1 MRPWGTQPIL
11 LRQQTELLMQSKSL
25 ILLVVALGCGV
36 VASVGITQ
44 VMAHRSTA
52 PAAQEVETQPVF
64 VVKEDIPLGSMLTA
78 EKLKLEQWPKGKVPE
93 GVLGNLEDIEG
104 RRPRSK
110 LFAGEPV
117 LEVKLLSK
125 GESAGGAAPQI
136 PVGYRSVPVKVD
148 EVSGG
153 AAMILPGDRVDV
165 LVYAKGGR
173 EIRKTMTKTILQDI
187 KVFAVDSTWT
197 LESDE
202 SGKSIRAK
210 TISLLLTPEQT
221 ERVML
226 ACELGKLRLALRSPN
241 DHEEAELSDEGHQV
255 GQIFGDSEI
264 ADQEKDSVLGS
275 LLDTRSTVPETPVA
289 VLPQEQERPSHTVRV
304 ISGSEVQEVV
314 MQSQAEQDDQA
325 THARPHQ
332 PAAASGDASSFL
344 WRIISGRPAA
354 SDKKIDPAQ
363 AKADPGVPGIP
374 NAGAVTDP
382 LETPELEPTEPQDAR
397 VPFMGD

>member
-1 MRPWGTQPIL
+1 
-11 LRQQTELLMQSKSL
+11 MQSKSL
-25 ILLVVALGCGV
+25 ILLVIALACGV
-36 VASVGITQ
+36 VASIGITR
-44 VMAHRSTA
+44 VMANRSAA
-52 PAAQEVETQPVF
+52 PAAKEMETQPVF
-64 VVKEDIPLGSMLTA
+64 VVKEDIPLGNVLSA

-104 RRPRSK
+104 RRPRTK

-165 LVYAKGGR
+165 LVYAKGGK
-173 EIRKTMTKTILQDI
+173 EIRTTMTKTILQDI

-202 SGKSIRAK
+202 SGKSIRGK

-255 GQIFGDSEI
+255 GQIFGDSEM
-264 ADQEKDSVLGS
+264 ANQDRDSMLGS
-275 LLDTRSTVPETPVA
+275 LLDQRAQMQQPVA
-289 VLPQEQERPSHTVRV
+289 VEPALPERPSHTVRV
-304 ISGSEVQEVV
+304 INGSAVQEVV
-314 MQSQAEQDDQA
+314 MQSQVEESTAGAPNGSKPKTDSA
-325 THARPHQ
+325 T
-332 PAAASGDASSFL
+332 SFL
-344 WRIISGRPAA
+344 WKIISSPSSMMG
-354 SDKKIDPAQ
+354 D
-363 AKADPGVPGIP
+363 KADPAEKSDPSVEMAA
-374 NAGAVTDP
+374 AGSAAAPVKIESDSGPSEPADVRDP
-382 LETPELEPTEPQDAR
+382 VMD
-397 VPFMGD
+397 D

>member
-1 MRPWGTQPIL
+1 
-11 LRQQTELLMQSKSL
+11 MQSKSL
-25 ILLVVALGCGV
+25 ILLVIALACGV
-36 VASVGITQ
+36 VASIGITQ
-44 VMAHRSTA
+44 VMAHRSSA
-52 PAAQEVETQPVF
+52 PVAQEMETQPVF

-93 GVLGNLEDIEG
+93 GVLGNLEDVEG
-104 RRPRSK
+104 RRPRTK

-165 LVYAKGGR
+165 LVYARGGR
-173 EIRKTMTKTILQDI
+173 EIRRTMTKTILQDI
-187 KVFAVDSTWT
+187 KVFAVDSQWT

-241 DHEEAELSDEGHQV
+241 DHEEAELPDEGHQV
-255 GQIFGDSEI
+255 GNIFGDSEM
-264 ADQEKDSVLGS
+264 ADMEKDSVLGS
-275 LLDTRSTVPETPVA
+275 LLDSQPSLPQTPVA
-289 VLPQEQERPSHTVRV
+289 PVEEPERPSHTVRV
-304 ISGSEVQEVV
+304 INGSEVQEVV
-314 MQSQAEQDDQA
+314 MQNRAEALPTAGPQGPASQSD
-325 THARPHQ
+325 
-332 PAAASGDASSFL
+332 SASSFL
-344 WRIISGRPAA
+344 WKIISGRSSSK
-354 SDKKIDPAQ
+354 SDKIDPAKMKAAPGSTGDP
-363 AKADPGVPGIP
+363 AKSNTTAVPIDKP
-374 NAGAVTDP
+374 
-382 LETPELEPTEPQDAR
+382 ETGPTEPEDAR
-397 VPFMGD
+397 VSMVGE

>member
-1 MRPWGTQPIL
+1 
-11 LRQQTELLMQSKSL
+11 MQSKSL
-25 ILLVVALGCGV
+25 ILLVIALACGV
-36 VASVGITQ
+36 VASIGITQ
-44 VMAHRSTA
+44 VMAHRSSA
-52 PAAQEVETQPVF
+52 PVAQEVETQPVF
-64 VVKEDIPLGSMLTA
+64 VVNEDIPLGSVLTA

-104 RRPRSK
+104 RRPRTK

-117 LEVKLLSK
+117 LDVKLLSK

-165 LVYAKGGR
+165 LVYARGGR
-173 EIRKTMTKTILQDI
+173 EIRKTMTKTILQNI

-241 DHEEAELSDEGHQV
+241 DQEQAELPDEGHQI
-255 GQIFGDSEI
+255 GNIFGDTEM
-264 ADQEKDSVLGS
+264 ADAEKDSVLGS
-275 LLDTRSTVPETPVA
+275 LLDSQPNQPQTPVA
-289 VLPQEQERPSHTVRV
+289 PVEEPERPSHTVRV
-304 ISGSEVQEVV
+304 INGSEVQEVV
-314 MQSQAEQDDQA
+314 MQSQAESSPMAGPQG
-325 THARPHQ
+325 T
-332 PAAASGDASSFL
+332 ASPSGSESSFL
-344 WRIISGRPAA
+344 WKIISGRSTPK
-354 SDKKIDPAQ
+354 SGKIDPAKV
-363 AKADPGVPGIP
+363 KADPGSTG
-374 NAGAVTDP
+374 DP
-382 LETPELEPTEPQDAR
+382 AKSNPTADPIDEPETEPTEPEDVR
-397 VPFMGD
+397 VPVMGE

>member
-1 MRPWGTQPIL
+1 
-11 LRQQTELLMQSKSL
+11 MQSKSL

-36 VASVGITQ
+36 VASIGITR
-44 VMAHRSTA
+44 VMASRSTA
-52 PAAQEVETQPVF
+52 PAAQEMETQPVF
-64 VVKEDIPLGSMLTA
+64 VVKEDIPLGNALTA

-104 RRPRSK
+104 RRPKAK

-165 LVYAKGGR
+165 LVYAKANCKEG
-173 EIRKTMTKTILQDI
+173 IRTTMTKTILQNI
-187 KVFAVDSTWT
+187 RVFAVDSQWT
-197 LESDE
+197 LEADE

-226 ACELGKLRLALRSPN
+226 AHELGKLRLALRSPN
-241 DHEEAELSDEGHQV
+241 DSEDAELSDKGHQV
-255 GQIFGDSEI
+255 AQIFGDSET
-264 ADQEKDSVLGS
+264 ADIEKDSVLGS
-275 LLDTRSTVPETPVA
+275 LLASQPEVPVTVEPIMS
-289 VLPQEQERPSHTVRV
+289 ERPSHTVRV
-304 ISGSEVQEVV
+304 INGSEVQEVV
-314 MQSQAEQDDQA
+314 MQSQVDAPSPTA
-325 THARPHQ
+325 P
-332 PAAASGDASSFL
+332 SGSSPKSGSPTSFL
-344 WRIISGRPAA
+344 WKIISNPTSMMGGNGDSTAKLDPGQADPAA
-354 SDKKIDPAQ
+354 MSAETPNLDL
-363 AKADPGVPGIP
+363 DPGP
-374 NAGAVTDP
+374 
-382 LETPELEPTEPQDAR
+382 PESDDEQVEVMD
-397 VPFMGD
+397 D

>member
-1 MRPWGTQPIL
+1 
-11 LRQQTELLMQSKSL
+11 MQSKSL
-25 ILLVVALGCGV
+25 ILLIFALACGV
-36 VASVGITQ
+36 VASIGITR
-44 VMAHRSTA
+44 VMARRSTG
-52 PAAQEVETQPVF
+52 PAVQEMETQPVF
-64 VVKEDIPLGSMLTA
+64 VVKEDVPLGNVLTA
-78 EKLKLEQWPKGKVPE
+78 EKLRLEQWPKGKVPE
-93 GVLGNLEDIEG
+93 GVIGSLEEIEG
-104 RRPRSK
+104 RRPRTK

-117 LEVKLLSK
+117 LEVKLLSM

-187 KVFAVDSTWT
+187 KVFAVDSQWT

-255 GQIFGDSEI
+255 GQIFGDSEM
-264 ADQEKDSVLGS
+264 ANQEKDSVLGS
-275 LLDTRSTVPETPVA
+275 LLDSKNQSPQPVA
-289 VLPQEQERPSHTVRV
+289 VEPLVPERPSHTVRL

-314 MQSQAEQDDQA
+314 MQSQAEESLPGTTNASRPKADSA
-325 THARPHQ
+325 T
-332 PAAASGDASSFL
+332 SFL
-344 WRIISGRPAA
+344 WKIISSPSSMMGAKGDPVQRPN
-354 SDKKIDPAQ
+354 
-363 AKADPGVPGIP
+363 P
-374 NAGAVTDP
+374 NADGDP
-382 LETPELEPTEPQDAR
+382 DVGSAAAPKLEEPEEPEDERAPLMVD
-397 VPFMGD
+397 